1 MGTRTETIL
10 RPQPQQPQQL
20 QQQQQHLTRV
30 PRVSRGAC
38 VWGLLACLLACCL
51 VTLLPYAC
59 SVLICCMVGTAAR
72 WTCGRQVS
80 SHTSCWA
87 ATRPF
92 TRSRTT
98 TRSSSRSNPP
108 PLPSAPL
115 CTARDGGLRWCY
127 TGVGWRGRGG
137 PVTGRE
143 GEKERENR
151 GTCTSCVR
159 SGVLAAPLLAL
170 SFTSVRSRS
179 RLTAFDHAWRQDWAG
194 GLHVRPRVVGTSE
207 RGGAGRDR
215 QVPRRRPGPPSHTPG
230 KHRDAPRRGLL
241 LPARSAMPAPPHR
254 LTAHSPHLPGIFLT
268 SS

>member
-1 MGTRTETIL
+1 MVGRCHRIHPAGRLPAFLLGAE
-10 RPQPQQPQQL
+10 QQ
-20 QQQQQHLTRV
+20 
-30 PRVSRGAC
+30 RGA
-38 VWGLLACLLACCL
+38 L
-51 VTLLPYAC
+51 
-59 SVLICCMVGTAAR
+59 R
-72 WTCGRQVS
+72 EVS
-80 SHTSCWA
+80 S
-87 ATRPF
+87 
-92 TRSRTT
+92 
-98 TRSSSRSNPP
+98 P
-108 PLPSAPL
+108 PLPSVHR
-115 CTARDGGLRWCY
+115 ARRGASVVLHWGGLARSGRACY
-127 TGVGWRGRGG
+127 RA
-137 PVTGRE
+137 RE
-143 GEKERENR
+143 REKERENR